1 MSGQIVGGWYSPH
14 PPIII
19 PAVGQGEEKLAS
31 ATISSMQQAAQEIA
45 ELRPDAVIV
54 CGPHGPLFADAFTV
68 ETDPVM
74 RGDFSAF
81 GAKEE
86 QITVAVD
93 LDLTTAI
100 INECEDQELPLVG
113 LTTRLK
119 RRFQLTSRLDHG
131 AAIPLWF
138 LRAANEGEL
147 PPVVLVNM
155 SGLPLIEHYALGV
168 AAQRAVQKSGKRV
181 AIIGSGDLSHCLSET
196 APAGYHPD
204 AHQFDAAVAELFRSQ
219 QVQELPALEELA
231 TVAGECGL
239 RPLAVFLGCFEGL
252 AGRYQVLSYE
262 APWGVGY
269 LVATRQVEAGPGKPY
284 LETFLADRQAAIDRQ
299 RAAESPPVQLA
310 RRVVESYVQ
319 TGRVPDQLPSLPAS
333 LPERAGAFVTIY
345 KHGQLRGC
353 IGTTE
358 ATCSSLREEIVQNA
372 VSAATADH
380 RFEPISHEELPHL
393 VYSVDVLGEAEQ
405 VAGQQEL
412 DPKIYGVIVE
422 RGARRGLLLPDLP
435 GIDTAEAQ
443 VTLAKRKAG
452 ISPGQD
458 VTLYRFRVTRYH

>member
-100 INECEDQELPLVG
+100 INECENQELPLVG

-138 LRAANEGEL
+138 LRAANEGE
-147 PPVVLVNM
+147 
-155 SGLPLIEHYALGV
+155 
-168 AAQRAVQKSGKRV
+168 
-181 AIIGSGDLSHCLSET
+181 
-196 APAGYHPD
+196 
-204 AHQFDAAVAELFRSQ
+204 
-219 QVQELPALEELA
+219 
-231 TVAGECGL
+231 
-239 RPLAVFLGCFEGL
+239 
-252 AGRYQVLSYE
+252 
-262 APWGVGY
+262 
-269 LVATRQVEAGPGKPY
+269 
-284 LETFLADRQAAIDRQ
+284 
-299 RAAESPPVQLA
+299 
-310 RRVVESYVQ
+310 RR
-319 TGRVPDQLPSLPAS
+319 R
-333 LPERAGAFVTIY
+333 
-345 KHGQLRGC
+345 
-353 IGTTE
+353 
-358 ATCSSLREEIVQNA
+358 
-372 VSAATADH
+372 
-380 RFEPISHEELPHL
+380 
-393 VYSVDVLGEAEQ
+393 
-405 VAGQQEL
+405 
-412 DPKIYGVIVE
+412 
-422 RGARRGLLLPDLP
+422 
-435 GIDTAEAQ
+435 
-443 VTLAKRKAG
+443 
-452 ISPGQD
+452 
-458 VTLYRFRVTRYH
+458 